1 MIDDPVFVNLL
12 YISEAIVS
20 YDAPVMKVV
29 DLKYNHHMVKAVD
42 SSIVL
47 LKYRM
52 HPLSFVEAFSLK
64 MGHNAKWREICA
76 DCLSNELMNK
86 TDVLKKLFGE
96 YSHTDEKDRNKTDK
110 PKEMTS
116 IIDLFREQSEL
127 FDKFAEV
134 ICSTKFEPVKEEV
147 KLPDEIDLYNFFEKW
162 GGYAKCC
169 SLFGSVTSCHT
180 IKAYSENYR
189 NANGIEYFIDDNR
202 YYALKFKDRGV
213 FLVSEKRYKELKT
226 KKGL

>member
-12 YISEAIVS
+12 CISEAIVS

-64 MGHNAKWREICA
+64 MEHNAKWREICA

-147 KLPDEIDLYNFFEKW
+147 NLPGEIDLYNFFEKL
-162 GGYAKCC
+162 GGYAKCY

-213 FLVSEKRYKELKT
+213 FLVSEKRYKELNA

>member
-64 MGHNAKWREICA
+64 MEHNAKWREICA

>member
-1 MIDDPVFVNLL
+1 MKVDSEVMI
-12 YISEAIVS
+12 AILARMDIIYS
-20 YDAPVMKVV
+20 REAPVVKVV
-29 DLKYNHHMVKAVD
+29 DEIERGELVFWVEDYSCKLSKAY
-42 SSIVL
+42 L
-47 LKYRM
+47 
-52 HPLSFVEAFSLK
+52 HPLSFAEALSLD
-64 MGHNAKWREICA
+64 MEHNDRWREICT
-76 DCLSNELMNK
+76 DCLSNELSG
-86 TDVLKKLFGE
+86 VLKN
-96 YSHTDEKDRNKTDK
+96 SEKDRNKTYK

-162 GGYAKCC
+162 GGYAKCY
-169 SLFGSVTSCHT
+169 SIFGSVTSCHT

-202 YYALKFKDRGV
+202 YHAIKFKDRGT
-213 FLVSEKRYKELKT
+213 FLVSEKRYKELKE
-226 KKGL
+226 KKGE